1 MHVIT
6 CMDKEK
12 NMCNEIRELIEENI
26 ILREQ
31 KAILSC
37 FLLFVTAAWLKEKI
51 IKAAKEK
58 KQQKGD

>member
-1 MHVIT
+1 
-6 CMDKEK
+6 
-12 NMCNEIRELIEENI
+12 MCNEIRELIEENI